1 MAMIVGLPCVKTI
14 FAILV
19 GALAVGGCATRSTI
33 LSRIRERPEAYST
46 ITPAMRAAVDAGQI
60 MEGMTK
66 DAVFMAWGKPSEVV
80 QVEGPG
86 GPYEMWVYLRTGW
99 RQREFPTYYFEPNPY
114 RPFPTLVPSVPL
126 NATVH
131 TTYRYAKAE
140 VTFCRGVVQK
150 WSVRPAPGI

>member
-1 MAMIVGLPCVKTI
+1 MPWAVARIVGLPCVKTI

-46 ITPAMRAAVDAGQI
+46 ITPAMRAAVDTGQI

-86 GPYEMWVYLRTGW
+86 GPYEMWVYL
-99 RQREFPTYYFEPNPY
+99 EP
-114 RPFPTLVPSVPL
+114 VPKRADFV
-126 NATVH
+126 AG
-131 TTYRYAKAE
+131 AA
-140 VTFCRGVVQK
+140 
-150 WSVRPAPGI
+150 